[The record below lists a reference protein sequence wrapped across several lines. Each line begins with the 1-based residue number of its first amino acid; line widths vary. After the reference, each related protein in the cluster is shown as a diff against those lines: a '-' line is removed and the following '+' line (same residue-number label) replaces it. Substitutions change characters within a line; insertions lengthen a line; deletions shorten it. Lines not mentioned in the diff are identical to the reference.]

1 MDQSRETSG
10 SSRWFIQINSLVASL
25 INSTRLFRKLMRFTE
40 LFCKIRVHNV
50 SIHNSNLDALI
61 NNKRERRHVRSSCRT
76 TRAAYSSWI
85 SMIFSLRLLSSACI
99 KTEWYINRYLLDTHE
114 TFHPLIILS
123 SYQYSLTKTTLKGTP
138 RPQLPP
144 DPALSGIG
152 TTNALVFHDK

>member
-1 MDQSRETSG
+1 
-10 SSRWFIQINSLVASL
+10 
-25 INSTRLFRKLMRFTE
+25 MRFTE

-123 SYQYSLTKTTLKGTP
+123 ILLDQDDAQRHSSTPAPSRPSSFRYRNYKCTGFPRQVTIFLIVTTPLIYQYSYNIFRPVRNTK
-138 RPQLPP
+138 QISPP
-144 DPALSGIG
+144 
-152 TTNALVFHDK
+152 VV